1 MNDKLNDT
9 SDSISQKLESMKKK
23 PKKEKIEFDDTKP
36 GKIKRTFYLT
46 HYSNNK
52 LNRINAKMLVKGDK
66 ISLSELIEKAIDSLY
81 DIEMS
86 ERVKN
91 FRG

>member
-1 MNDKLNDT
+1 MKDKLDET
-9 SDSISQKLESMKKK
+9 GDSISEKLNSMRK

>member
-1 MNDKLNDT
+1 MNNKLDET
-9 SDSISQKLESMKKK
+9 GDSISEKLNSMRK

>member
-1 MNDKLNDT
+1 MNDKISDT
-9 SDSISQKLESMKKK
+9 SDSISQKLSSMKRK
-23 PKKEKIEFDDTKP
+23 PKREKIEFDDSKP

-52 LNRINAKMLVKGDK
+52 LNRINAKMLVKGEK
-66 ISLSELIEKAIDSLY
+66 SSLSELIEKAIDALY